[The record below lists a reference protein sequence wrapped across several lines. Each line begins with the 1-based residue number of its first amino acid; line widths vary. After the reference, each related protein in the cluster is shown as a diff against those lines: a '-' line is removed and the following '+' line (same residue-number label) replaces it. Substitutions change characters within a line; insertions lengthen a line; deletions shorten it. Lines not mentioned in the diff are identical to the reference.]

1 MSVAIGGMRW
11 QIDSIG
17 DSRLY
22 NILVV
27 DDHDLV
33 RMGIIR
39 MLADVDGCTVVGEAK
54 TGEEAVQLARK
65 LHPNVVLM
73 DVKMPGIGGLEA
85 TKKLMAIDPQ
95 IRIIV
100 VTSCDDDL
108 YPERL
113 MKAGAMGYI
122 TKGADLEEMVAAI
135 RSVSKGTPYMSAN
148 IAQQLA
154 LKNFGGKNSGDSPFE
169 RLSERELQTTV
180 LIANGKKVQ
189 EIADTFHVS
198 PKTVNSYRYR
208 IFEKLNIN
216 SDVELTL
223 LAVRHNVLQV
233 ETLG

>member
-1 MSVAIGGMRW
+1 
-11 QIDSIG
+11 
-17 DSRLY
+17 LY
-22 NILVV
+22 RILVV

-33 RMGIIR
+33 RMGIAR
-39 MLADVDGCTVVGEAK
+39 MLADVDGCEVVGEAK
-54 TGEEAVQLARK
+54 TGEEGVQLARQLK
-65 LHPNVVLM
+65 PNVVLM

-85 TKKLMAIDPQ
+85 TKKLMAIDSH
-95 IRIIV
+95 IKIIV

-122 TKGADLEEMVAAI
+122 TKGADLEEMVNAI
-135 RSVSKGTPYMSAN
+135 RAVTKGTPYMSAN

-154 LKNFGGKNSGDSPFE
+154 LKKFGGKANSESPFE
-169 RLSERELQTTV
+169 CLSERELQTTV

-189 EIADTFHVS
+189 EIADTFCVS

-208 IFEKLNIN
+208 IFEKLNVN

-223 LAVRHNVLQV
+223 LAVRHNILDV
-233 ETLG
+233 ERLN